1 MKRSFQ
7 RGLGN
12 IAVEYPS
19 DTLLVNNF
27 VAGFVAGKQQQ
38 AAPLQPRLTTD
49 QLSSLHTSFVMYH
62 AGGNGSRE
70 K

>member
-1 MKRSFQ
+1 
-7 RGLGN
+7 L
-12 IAVEYPS
+12 EYPS
-19 DTLLVNNF
+19 DTLLVNN
-27 VAGFVAGKQQQ
+27 FVAGKQQQ